1 MFSWLEGLVS
11 SIASSIG
18 GVFEGIGDTIVNA
31 IWDNLVKWLFNAF
44 YDSIADVFTQMG
56 DMGAEIFDLT
66 WIESAVH
73 LFFPLRLGAVW
84 RGRHCGRLRPG
95 GRVPKWPG
103 KYQVHHAQCA
113 ERILRR
119 KPGHRGAGAPV
130 HLLHQPAKRVSS
142 RIWQRTMWAPKVLT
156 WAK

>member
-56 DMGAEIFDLT
+56 DMGAEIFDLS
-66 WIESAVH
+66 WIEAAVH
-73 LFFPLRLGAVW
+73 LFFLFGWVLFGC
-84 RGRHCGRLRPG
+84 GRHCGGLRPG
-95 GRVPKWPG
+95 WSSIKM
-103 KYQVHHAQCA
+103 
-113 ERILRR
+113 
-119 KPGHRGAGAPV
+119 AG
-130 HLLHQPAKRVSS
+130 QISS
-142 RIWQRTMWAPKVLT
+142 PPCSMC
-156 WAK
+156 